1 MCLLRIARIHLRCR
15 HRLFFGIHSIQTD
28 GILLRE
34 KLDKLCCNGGI
45 KLRARISPQLFHR
58 SLHRHSLPVRAII
71 GHGIVGIN
79 HRNYTGQKRDAL
91 LAQPVRIPLSVP
103 SFMMRPDFICNLLQL
118 RIAVRNFIARLHMR
132 THNLPLTVREL
143 SGLVQN
149 FDGNADFP
157 DIVKQTQQS
166 QLTLLG
172 IGQSDLLSKLCPD
185 KPCTLDMVLRVGIT
199 FLQGLKQG
207 GKHVRMNG
215 LSVNQLFGTHRHH
228 CRPDALFHTLILVRS
243 DTDPVLYASVKRLAD
258 LLRITGHPGLIT
270 AAADC
275 NQIGVL
281 SAHKIRLRRKYLS
294 HQNGQLTDFLIPRIL
309 AARCIDHRQTVHIAH
324 SNSDR
329 KKKMLSRLPRHR
341 QEILPLLEAGLQIGL
356 NGNVRKNKHQPEPC
370 SLFISQHLD
379 IAAKGLS
386 LFILFHTALHRVAVR
401 FSKLQHR
408 QFVLLHKLIN
418 TPAVLQLLSA
428 QQSLRPFVMQN
439 SVVLMI
445 EQNNSLPDVLKNAGL
460 HFVQHGM
467 C

>member
-1 MCLLRIARIHLRCR
+1 
-15 HRLFFGIHSIQTD
+15 
-28 GILLRE
+28 
-34 KLDKLCCNGGI
+34 
-45 KLRARISPQLFHR
+45 
-58 SLHRHSLPVRAII
+58 
-71 GHGIVGIN
+71 
-79 HRNYTGQKRDAL
+79 
-91 LAQPVRIPLSVP
+91 
-103 SFMMRPDFICNLLQL
+103 MMRPDFIRNLLQL
-118 RIAVRNFIARLHMR
+118 RIAVRNFISRFHMR

-143 SGLVQN
+143 SGLVQY
-149 FDGNADFP
+149 FDGNADFS
-157 DIVKQTQQS
+157 DIMKQAQQS
-166 QLTLLG
+166 QLTLLS
-172 IGQSDLLSKLCPD
+172 IGQSDLLPKLCPD

-199 FLQGLKQG
+199 FLQSLKQG

-228 CRPDALFHTLILVRS
+228 CRLDAFFHILIPDRS
-243 DTDPVLYASVKRLAD
+243 DTDPVLDASVKRLAD

-281 SAHKIRLRRKYLS
+281 STHKIRLRRKYLS
-294 HQNGQLTDFLIPRIL
+294 HQHGHLTDFLIPRIL
-309 AARCIDHRQTVHIAH
+309 AARCIDHGQAVHIAH

-329 KKKMLSRLPRHR
+329 ENKMLSHFPHHR
-341 QEILPLLEAGLQIGL
+341 QEILPLLEACQQIGL
-356 NGNVRKNKHQPEPC
+356 NGNVRKNKHHPKFC
-370 SLFISQHLD
+370 SLFISQHFD
-379 IAAKGLS
+379 ITAKGLS
-386 LFILFHTALHRVAVR
+386 LSSLFHTALHRVAAR